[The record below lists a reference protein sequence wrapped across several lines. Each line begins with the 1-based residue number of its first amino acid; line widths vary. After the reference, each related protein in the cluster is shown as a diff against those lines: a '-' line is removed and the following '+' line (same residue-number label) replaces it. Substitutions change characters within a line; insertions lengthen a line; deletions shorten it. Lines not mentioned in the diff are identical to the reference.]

1 MVNDSVPSGHRVLQ
15 KIRDGCGEPD
25 GVGGHG
31 DGVGD
36 GEHQTDGTSD
46 RRTKG
51 SRNHVVYTASGDLKK
66 CISRKK
72 LHVSEI
78 HIGPRFTCP
87 FVEMADMEIAE
98 SQVTKLQRVITI
110 NP

>member
-15 KIRDGCGEPD
+15 EIRDGGGEPD

-66 CISRKK
+66 NVLVYLFLEKIFKCRCLKSI
-72 LHVSEI
+72 
-78 HIGPRFTCP
+78 
-87 FVEMADMEIAE
+87 
-98 SQVTKLQRVITI
+98 
-110 NP
+110 